1 MSLKKLALVWCNK
14 MSFQKSFNFKQLTIY
29 HCSYKITVYFTSS
42 WIFVMLVKLNN
53 LKNAIFLMCL
63 LLLNVLYE
71 GEKSSVL

>member
-71 GEKSSVL
+71 GEN

>member
-63 LLLNVLYE
+63 LLVNVLYE